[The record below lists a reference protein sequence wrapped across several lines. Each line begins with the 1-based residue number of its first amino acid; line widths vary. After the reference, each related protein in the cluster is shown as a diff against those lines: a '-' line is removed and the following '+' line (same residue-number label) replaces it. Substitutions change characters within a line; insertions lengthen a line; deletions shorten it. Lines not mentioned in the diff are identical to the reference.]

1 MQLRCIIAFLILSW
15 CCEAQYSFSGYTN
28 PNEWQKT
35 VYLSIVEDYRKMSG
49 VYSEQIIAKTTAD
62 ETGFFEFKGDMLNAE
77 NRIYRIHVDKCTET
91 QQDVNHFN
99 GYCSDSEEL
108 LFIAKNT
115 DTLKLPF
122 SFGNQVFCKV
132 ESNNPRANA
141 FLKIDSL
148 KNDMRFAYG
157 EVRSEANRKLNNK
170 KWFTTLQDYGTALN
184 EPIAELGIYAY
195 LSDRSSYLHS
205 YYVEDLKN
213 NPYYDGLKERLETA
227 YPNAPYTT
235 QYKNELAADR
245 FMLATAEEDK
255 NSSFN
260 IYLYTVLAISF
271 FLNLFL
277 LYRIWKNKHSKSE
290 DLRSRLSK
298 QEQVVLE
305 HLLQDKSNK
314 DIAESLFLSVST
326 IKTHTNNIYKKL
338 DVQSRDEAK
347 SLFIK

>member
-1 MQLRCIIAFLILSW
+1 MQLRCLIAFLILSW

-28 PNEWQKT
+28 PNEWQNT

-62 ETGFFEFKGDMLNAE
+62 ETGFFEFKGDMLSAE

-99 GYCSDSEEL
+99 GHCSDSEEL
-108 LFIAKNT
+108 VFIAKNT

-184 EPIAELGIYAY
+184 EPIAELAIYAY
-195 LSDRSSYLHS
+195 LSDRSSDLHS

-245 FMLATAEEDK
+245 FMLATAEDDK
-255 NSSFN
+255 NSSFD
-260 IYLYTVLAISF
+260 IYLSGVLAISF

-290 DLRSRLSK
+290 DLRCRLSK

-338 DVQSRDEAK
+338 EVQSRNEAK